1 MVAFEMIE
9 TYAALEQ
16 LCNKLQSSQEL
27 ALDLEADS
35 LHHYQEKVCLI
46 QVSDRKNNWLIDPLQ
61 IHDLQPLATLLND
74 PERLVVLHGGDY
86 DIRSLHRDFRIE
98 IGQVFDT
105 MVAAQF
111 CGYSEFSLAA
121 LLKQHFQLELDK
133 HFQKADWSKRPLSLE
148 MASYAACDTAFL
160 LQLADLLRARLQQL
174 DRLEWV
180 AEECQLLA
188 GNRTAEQEA
197 GPLFLKFKGAGR
209 LQPRNLAAL
218 EQLLQLRDKQA
229 RKQDRPPFKILS
241 SESILGLA
249 ELMPE
254 TRSELQQ
261 IKGLSPRLQDRYGEA
276 ILVALD
282 RARRLPEQQLPHYPR
297 SKKEVSAAVKSRLS
311 KLKSWREQVCQR
323 IELAPGLLA
332 PNWLLEQI
340 AVNKPVNMEQLA
352 MVSGIRQWQL
362 GLWGVDLLEAMT
374 RGTAEV

>member
-1 MVAFEMIE
+1 MVAFEVIE
-9 TYAALEQ
+9 TGVALEQ
-16 LCNKLQSSQEL
+16 LCDKLQLSQEL

-61 IHDLQPLATLLND
+61 MHDLQPLVTLLND
-74 PERLVVLHGGDY
+74 PARLVVLHGGDY

-98 IGQVFDT
+98 IRRVFDT

-121 LLKQHFQLELDK
+121 LLKQYFQLELDK
-133 HFQKADWSKRPLSLE
+133 RFQKADWSRRPLSLE
-148 MASYAACDTAFL
+148 MTSYAACDTAFL

-229 RKQDRPPFKILS
+229 RKQDRPPFKILPP
-241 SESILGLA
+241 ESILGLA

-282 RARRLPEQQLPHYPR
+282 RARQLPEQQLPHYPR
-297 SKKEVSAAVKSRLS
+297 SKKEVSAVVKSRLS
-311 KLKSWREQVCQR
+311 QLKSWREQLCQQ

-340 AVNKPVNMEQLA
+340 AVNKPVNLEQLA
-352 MVSGIRQWQL
+352 QVKGIRNWQIK
-362 GLWGVDLLEAMT
+362 LWGEELLPKLQQ
-374 RGTAEV
+374 G